1 MSYDDLVAEIGIGY
15 PCQKFN
21 DAWSRMEDALSQHCV
36 KTLTREE
43 ASIAWLV
50 IMKVRPKVMVELGG
64 QHGHSGIIFSD
75 AMKIV
80 GGKFISIELGISPDN
95 KYPPEVCGT
104 LKFSP
109 EESHVSKVF
118 GNAET
123 ELPRILEANKV
134 DMIFH
139 DCAHTWDH
147 VELCLNVAAKANPNV
162 VQMCHDCAG
171 LMWNLEKETQYGFI
185 CAERPVFDKHFLNNN
200 NYMYRVY
207 EGKYGFGFA
216 IPYKL
221 ITKN

>member
-1 MSYDDLVAEIGIGY
+1 
-15 PCQKFN
+15 
-21 DAWSRMEDALSQHCV
+21 
-36 KTLTREE
+36 
-43 ASIAWLV
+43 
-50 IMKVRPKVMVELGG
+50 MVELGG

-80 GGKFISIELGISPDN
+80 GGRFISVELGISPDN

-104 LKFSP
+104 LKFLP

-134 DMIFH
+134 DIIFH
-139 DCAHTWDH
+139 DCAHTWNH
-147 VELCLNVAAKANPNV
+147 VEFCLNVAAKANPDI

-171 LMWNLEKETQYGFI
+171 FMWHPEKETQYGFI